1 MLGMRIAA
9 AQVHAAWL
17 DPVRTT
23 DIVTD
28 WIGRAADE
36 NVELVAF
43 GETFLGGYPLWLSIT
58 DGARFD
64 DAGQKAAY
72 AAYLGAAVEIDGPE
86 VSTIIEAARDRRVFT
101 YLGMAERGMA
111 PAAAP
116 STARCWRSIRSAVCS
131 ARTAS

>member
-1 MLGMRIAA
+1 MTMRIAA
-9 AQVHAAWL
+9 AQVHGAWL

-23 DIVTD
+23 EIVTD
-28 WIGRAADE
+28 WIGRAPDE
-36 NVELVAF
+36 DIELVAF
-43 GETFLGGYPLWLSIT
+43 GETFLGGYPLWLSVT

-72 AAYLGAAVEIDGPE
+72 AAYLDAAVEVDGPE
-86 VSTIIEAARDRRVFT
+86 VSTIIEGPVIDTCSPTSGRPNVGR
-101 YLGMAERGMA
+101 A

-116 STARCWRSIRSAVCS
+116 STARCWRSIRNAACS